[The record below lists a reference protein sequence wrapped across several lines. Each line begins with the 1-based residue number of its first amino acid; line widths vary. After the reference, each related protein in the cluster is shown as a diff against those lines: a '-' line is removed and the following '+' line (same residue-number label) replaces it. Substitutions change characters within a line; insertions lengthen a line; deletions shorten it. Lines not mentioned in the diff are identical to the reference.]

1 MKREWFKIL
10 VILFILLSL
19 CANYHLFPLSM
30 ASDSRRCCRIPPL
43 KYRVQYNRSRHR
55 FHLTYLAFNTLSG
68 TLLCHNILCK
78 IWSWIHQSRRCH
90 YTEWDTVNFP
100 PTNTPTLVLPR
111 LYRHHTRSRASL
123 LPSPPTNL
131 TTTRVFFLSTSSRLS
146 IAYLLISTAY
156 PPTTAPRIYA
166 CHAPL
171 SLLSPSSTH
180 SQPRARFAFMGQGCR
195 QPSTQ

>member
-1 MKREWFKIL
+1 
-10 VILFILLSL
+10 
-19 CANYHLFPLSM
+19 M

-90 YTEWDTVNFP
+90 YAEWDTVNFP

-131 TTTRVFFLSTSSRLS
+131 TTTRVFFVVHIFPPLYRISAHTRCVSSHHRPPSLCLSCATVSFVPVIYSLTIARTFRFSRAGKMSPVSALTFIDFS
-146 IAYLLISTAY
+146 LYKISFGYL
-156 PPTTAPRIYA
+156 
-166 CHAPL
+166 C
-171 SLLSPSSTH
+171 
-180 SQPRARFAFMGQGCR
+180 GKR
-195 QPSTQ
+195 QPMLLPA